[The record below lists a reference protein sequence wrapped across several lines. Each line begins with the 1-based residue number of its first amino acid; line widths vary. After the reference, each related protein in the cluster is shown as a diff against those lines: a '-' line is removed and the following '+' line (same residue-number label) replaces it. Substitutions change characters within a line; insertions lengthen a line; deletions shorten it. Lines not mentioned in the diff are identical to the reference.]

1 MLQMATSTNRKRRN
15 EKNNSA
21 LGMLGNGGN
30 FLYNVLEFT
39 LPLRTDVE
47 EAFRPIHGLKSSR

>member
-1 MLQMATSTNRKRRN
+1 MPTSTNRKRRN